1 MRQENLNQQ
10 RRSCKQMSLVVVVEA
25 GGQTGGLIREWLP
38 FSLGPL
44 PSLAIDSA
52 LKGHWKV
59 K

>member
-1 MRQENLNQQ
+1 
-10 RRSCKQMSLVVVVEA
+10 MSLVVVVEA